1 MKKHLLFFNLFW
13 SFLSFTGIIPAQER
27 FADRY
32 NITYVTMNDGLPH
45 NFIDDLY
52 KDSRGFLWISTAGGG
67 LSRFDGYE
75 FVNYNPNTPYC
86 KLKSNFIRNVCE
98 DDHQRLWM
106 VSEGGTDIIDLSTL
120 KTVIPRN
127 PKGILFKILEQ
138 PATRVFKDTQGC
150 IWLYCANELHRI
162 EFNEKGE
169 IKTISTLHPIFLNG
183 PDIPCKIL
191 TETEKYGWELMKKFR
206 KYL

>member
-1 MKKHLLFFNLFW
+1 MKKHLLFFNIFW
-13 SFLSFTGIIPAQER
+13 SFLLFIGTVSAQER

-106 VSEGGTDIIDLSTL
+106 VSEGG
-120 KTVIPRN
+120 
-127 PKGILFKILEQ
+127 
-138 PATRVFKDTQGC
+138 
-150 IWLYCANELHRI
+150 
-162 EFNEKGE
+162 
-169 IKTISTLHPIFLNG
+169 
-183 PDIPCKIL
+183 KIL
-191 TETEKYGWELMKKFR
+191 TA
-206 KYL
+206 